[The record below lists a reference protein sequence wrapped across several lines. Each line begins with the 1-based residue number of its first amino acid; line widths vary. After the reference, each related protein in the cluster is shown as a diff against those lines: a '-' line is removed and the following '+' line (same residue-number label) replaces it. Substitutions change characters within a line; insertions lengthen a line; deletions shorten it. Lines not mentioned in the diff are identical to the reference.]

1 MHLLEWRSTGLRSYV
16 IELGKQMVL
25 RRDRLVLTVILGSE
39 TKQERPEIE
48 RKMTISEKGFRENI
62 VLRINMYISNVYT
75 KQTTTGFT
83 SRKCGKSIKITL
95 FFSAKLT
102 FSL

>member
-48 RKMTISEKGFRENI
+48 RNGRRVSLLGVGLEREWDANI
-62 VLRINMYISNVYT
+62 LH
-75 KQTTTGFT
+75 QTDQLC
-83 SRKCGKSIKITL
+83 SYCKHYL
-95 FFSAKLT
+95 
-102 FSL
+102 

>member
-1 MHLLEWRSTGLRSYV
+1 
-16 IELGKQMVL
+16 
-25 RRDRLVLTVILGSE
+25 
-39 TKQERPEIE
+39 
-48 RKMTISEKGFRENI
+48 MTISEKGFRENI